1 MGDRSRGVVLYAATG
16 VVLLTG
22 AVWFVR
28 AAPDTGVDPRVAA
41 WRATA
46 EGLLPD
52 EPRQAVADTMVLTG
66 VTTRERTAPVDSGA
80 YTLIMVCAGTGRVR
94 VRLSAVSSDSGRA
107 VRCADDPV
115 REQLDD
121 LGLPGEFFM
130 LVTSEPAD
138 TGSVVFRW
146 RLDRALGP

>member
-1 MGDRSRGVVLYAATG
+1 MGDRSRGAVLYAITG

-22 AVWFVR
+22 TVWFVR
-28 AAPDTGVDPRVAA
+28 AAPDTGADPRVAA

-46 EGLLPD
+46 EDLVPD
-52 EPRQAVADTMVLTG
+52 QPLQAIADTIVLTG
-66 VTTRERTAPVDSGA
+66 VSTRERTTTVDSGA
-80 YTLIMVCAGTGRVR
+80 YTLTMVCAGTGRVR

-107 VRCADDPV
+107 VRCADDPT
-115 REQLDD
+115 RERLED

-130 LVTSEPAD
+130 LVSSEPEDA
-138 TGSVVFRW
+138 GSVVFRW